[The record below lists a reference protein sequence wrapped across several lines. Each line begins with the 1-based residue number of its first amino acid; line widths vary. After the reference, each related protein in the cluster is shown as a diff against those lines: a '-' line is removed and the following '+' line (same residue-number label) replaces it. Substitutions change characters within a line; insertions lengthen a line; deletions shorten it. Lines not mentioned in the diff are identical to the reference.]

1 MQTHNKKSFGD
12 LTFWLYLYL
21 YKRQIR
27 QTMGLKVYSATLNM
41 GEISSDNIK
50 KVLGET
56 PREGVCGVVF
66 CGTSDSIGYHQ
77 LLGQLKSVL
86 FDVLGR
92 RVPVTLIPQYLLPN
106 GGLSV
111 AVYSV
116 EGAEISIREDN
127 GVCYGIIEGSKETL
141 LFIEGIAASDF
152 SQSVKLQSQEVFSR
166 LDGILSACGFAVDD
180 IVRQWNYIGGIVGC
194 RDGKQNYQ
202 EFNDA
207 RTVYYSG
214 GNWQH
219 GYPAAT
225 GIGAEGE
232 GIVVGCIAFKSASGA
247 IYPIDNPLQVAAHV
261 YSEKVLIDN
270 AAGAMKS
277 TPKFERA
284 KVIVTGRVACCFV
297 SGTAAIRG
305 EQSVDASSVE
315 QQTIRTIENIAHLV
329 SKQNL
334 VRYGCSPYELKYAQ
348 LQVFIKYAE
357 DYEVVKNVVEQ
368 AFPNLNVLYSIA
380 DVCRS
385 ELLVEI
391 EGILI
396 SQ

>member
-1 MQTHNKKSFGD
+1 
-12 LTFWLYLYL
+12 
-21 YKRQIR
+21 
-27 QTMGLKVYSATLNM
+27 MGLKVYSATLNM

-50 KVLGET
+50 KVLGEA

-92 RVPVTLIPQYLLPN
+92 RVPVTLIPQYLLPY

-111 AVYSV
+111 ALYSV

-127 GVCYGIIEGSKETL
+127 GVCYGIIEGSEESL

-152 SQSVKLQSQEVFSR
+152 SQSVKSQSQEVFSR
-166 LDGILSACGFAVDD
+166 LDGILSAYGFAVDD
-180 IVRQWNYIGGIVGC
+180 IVRQWNYIGNITSHRNG
-194 RDGKQNYQ
+194 RQNYQ

-207 RTVYYSG
+207 RSAYYMTSAWS
-214 GNWQH
+214 N

-225 GIGAEGE
+225 GIGASCE
-232 GIVVGCIAFKSASGA
+232 GIIVGCIAFKSDSH
-247 IYPIDNPLQVAAHV
+247 IYPINNPLQIAAHE
-261 YSEKVLIDN
+261 YSRKVLVDDN
-270 AAGAMKS
+270 ADALKT

-284 KVIVTGRVACCFV
+284 KLIEIGEDACCFV

-305 EQSVDASSVE
+305 ELSMDMKSARS
-315 QQTIRTIENIAHLV
+315 QTIQTIENIEYLV
-329 SKQNL
+329 SKENL
-334 VRYGCSPYELKYAQ
+334 IRFGCKAYDLNLLNLRVYIKNAADYDEVKATVDELYPQIPA
-348 LQVFIKYAE
+348 VYT
-357 DYEVVKNVVEQ
+357 
-368 AFPNLNVLYSIA
+368 IA
-380 DVCRS
+380 DVCRD

-396 SQ
+396 S